1 MVDDF
6 VTRAAQRPQA
16 DFVIAFPF
24 PFLVGAALGKPV
36 TGPTQTLRGDAAS
49 TLAALRKQ
57 AAADRLTSPSPKPA
71 ETRLVFAVRKIQ
83 GSFPSM
89 ITIGRTKN
97 NDVVLADPLVSKF
110 HAYFR
115 QLDGAWLLADA
126 GSINGT
132 RVGEVELPRRGQPQP
147 ISWGDRIA
155 FGECVLT
162 FLDPA
167 GAWLAMRARR

>member
-1 MVDDF
+1 MVEDF
-6 VTRAAQRPQA
+6 VTRAGERPQA
-16 DFVIAFPF
+16 EFVSAFPF
-24 PFLVGAALGKPV
+24 PFLVGAALDKPV

-57 AAADRLTSPSPKPA
+57 AATDRLTSSPKVA
-71 ETRLVFAVRKIQ
+71 ESRLVLAVRKIQ

-89 ITIGRTKN
+89 ITVGRTKN

-126 GSINGT
+126 GSVNGT
-132 RVGEVELPRRGQPQP
+132 RIGDVELPKRGQPQP
-147 ISWGDRIA
+147 IQWGERIA
-155 FGECVLT
+155 FGDCVLT

-167 GAWLAMRARR
+167 AAWTALRARR

>member
-1 MVDDF
+1 MIDDF
-6 VTRAAQRPQA
+6 VTRAAERPQA
-16 DFVIAFPF
+16 EFVSAFPF
-24 PFLVGAALGKPV
+24 PFLLGAALDRPV

-57 AAADRLTSPSPKPA
+57 AAADRLTAAPKPG
-71 ETRLVFAVRKIQ
+71 ESRLVLPVRKIQ

-89 ITIGRTKN
+89 ITVGRTKN

-115 QLDGAWLLADA
+115 LIDGAWLIADA

-132 RVGEVELPRRGQPQP
+132 RIGDIELPKRGQPQP
-147 ISWGDRIA
+147 IHWGERIA
-155 FGECVLT
+155 FGDCVLT

-167 GAWLAMRARR
+167 GAWTALRARR